1 MNNQKVNFLQV
12 AGLLTVLAALVH
24 IGCIVFGGD
33 WYRFLG
39 AGEQMAQLAESGHP
53 YPTIVTS
60 IISAVL
66 LLCAAYAFSG
76 AGLILRLPLI
86 RLGLTI
92 ISALLLV
99 RALGFYFIMPAFPDN
114 SPTFWLISS
123 GICLI
128 LGLTYALGL
137 KQRWHLIARKD

>member
-1 MNNQKVNFLQV
+1 MKSQRINLLKI
-12 AGLLTVLAALVH
+12 AGILSVLIALIH

-39 AGEQMAQLAESGHP
+39 AGEQMAQLAERGDP

-66 LLCAAYAFSG
+66 LLWAAYAFSG
-76 AGLILRLPLI
+76 AGLIVKLPLL
-86 RLGLTI
+86 RLGLAL
-92 ISALLLV
+92 ISAFLLT

-114 SPTFWLISS
+114 SLTFWFLSS
-123 GICLI
+123 GICLL
-128 LGLTYALGL
+128 LGLTYTLGL
-137 KQRWHLIARKD
+137 KQRWHSISSKA

>member
-1 MNNQKVNFLQV
+1 MVSQRINYLQV
-12 AGLLTVLAALVH
+12 AGILTVLAALVH

-39 AGEQMAQLAESGHP
+39 AGEHMAQLAESGHP

-60 IISAVL
+60 VISAVL
-66 LLCAAYAFSG
+66 LLWASYAFSG
-76 AGLILRLPLI
+76 AGLIVRLPLI
-86 RLGLTI
+86 RLALILISTI
-92 ISALLLV
+92 FLA

-114 SPTFWLISS
+114 SLTFWLTSS

-128 LGLTYALGL
+128 LGLTYSLGL
-137 KQRWHLIARKD
+137 IQRWNLISGKA

>member
-1 MNNQKVNFLQV
+1 MKNQRINLLQI
-12 AGLLTVLAALVH
+12 AGVLTVFAALIH

-39 AGEQMAQLAESGHP
+39 AGEQMAQMAESGHS
-53 YPTIVTS
+53 YPTTVTS

-66 LLCAAYAFSG
+66 LLWATYAFSG
-76 AGLILRLPLI
+76 AGLIIKLPLV
-86 RLGLTI
+86 RLGLAL
-92 ISALLLV
+92 ISVVLLA

-114 SPTFWLISS
+114 SLTFWLISS
-123 GICLI
+123 GICLL

-137 KQRWHLIARKD
+137 KQRWHLISGKA

>member
-1 MNNQKVNFLQV
+1 MKSQRINLLKI
-12 AGLLTVLAALVH
+12 AGILTVLVALIHV
-24 IGCIVFGGD
+24 GCIVFGGD

-66 LLCAAYAFSG
+66 LLWATYAFSG
-76 AGLILRLPLI
+76 AGLIVKLPLA
-86 RLGLTI
+86 RLGLAL
-92 ISALLLV
+92 ISAVLLV

-114 SPTFWLISS
+114 SLAFWLTSS
-123 GICLI
+123 SICLL

-137 KQRWHLIARKD
+137 KQRWHLISSKA

>member
-12 AGLLTVLAALVH
+12 AGLLTVLASLVH

-86 RLGLTI
+86 RLGLII